1 MEHSV
6 IDTLRLDG
14 KVAIVT
20 GGNGGIGF
28 GIAKG
33 LAEAGALV
41 VISGRNK
48 DNCDRA
54 AGEILDAGGGASV
67 ITADIRD
74 PAACREL
81 IEQTV
86 QKHGR
91 LDILVNNS
99 GINHRKMPQDYTLAE
114 WHDVIDTNLTAPFYL
129 AQQAYPHFVKQGG
142 GKIINIGSL
151 ASFMASPVA
160 VAYASSK
167 GGIVQLTKALAV
179 AWAPDNIQVNSV
191 LPGWVD
197 TPLSKSA
204 RRDFPD
210 LEDAVIKRTPAGR
223 WGNPQD
229 FAGAA
234 VFLASP
240 ASDFINGTEIVIDGA
255 FSAKI

>member
-1 MEHSV
+1 M
-6 IDTLRLDG
+6 
-14 KVAIVT
+14 
-20 GGNGGIGF
+20 
-28 GIAKG
+28 
-33 LAEAGALV
+33 
-41 VISGRNK
+41 
-48 DNCDRA
+48 
-54 AGEILDAGGGASV
+54 
-67 ITADIRD
+67 
-74 PAACREL
+74 
-81 IEQTV
+81 
-86 QKHGR
+86 
-91 LDILVNNS
+91 
-99 GINHRKMPQDYTLAE
+99 
-114 WHDVIDTNLTAPFYL
+114 